1 MWHREAG
8 LPLSTTTEGAP
19 ALPGQ
24 SIAQKTE
31 AAQEIEDPI
40 DLVSLRVGR
49 IDSVARHPE
58 ADTLYVLSVDLGERS
73 CASTGDEL
81 LRTNQCHTIVSGLVP
96 YYSPEQLQG
105 LHAVVFA
112 NLKPRKLRGIMS
124 HGMLLA
130 ASSSSETDGTLT
142 VEILEAPASS
152 RPGDRIVTLPSAETG
167 ACSDS
172 SLTQALERPL
182 VKKQKLVDLFIN
194 GLSLDAGLLSYNGR
208 RLVTECGG
216 EISTR
221 TMLAGVVR

>member
-31 AAQEIEDPI
+31 AAREIEDPI

-81 LRTNQCHTIVSGLVP
+81 LRTNQCRTIVSGLVP

-105 LHAVVFA
+105 LHAV
-112 NLKPRKLRGIMS
+112 
-124 HGMLLA
+124 
-130 ASSSSETDGTLT
+130 TDGTLT

-172 SLTQALERPL
+172 SLTQALEKPL